1 MSRIRF
7 YYYRLSLYYHNI
19 NKMIARCD
27 FCLKML
33 KNDILVKTVG
43 NYVLIQIPFLAY
55 TILIS

>member
-1 MSRIRF
+1 
-7 YYYRLSLYYHNI
+7 
-19 NKMIARCD
+19 MIARCD

-55 TILIS
+55 RILIS